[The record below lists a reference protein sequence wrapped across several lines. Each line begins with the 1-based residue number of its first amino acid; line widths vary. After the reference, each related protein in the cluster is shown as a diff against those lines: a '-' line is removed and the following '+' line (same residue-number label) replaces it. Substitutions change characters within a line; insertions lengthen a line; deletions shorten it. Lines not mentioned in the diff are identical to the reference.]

1 MEQWITSLIEEYGYL
16 GIFFIMVLENVFPP
30 IPSELVLP
38 FGGFM
43 TIKSNLTLTG
53 VIVTS
58 TAGSVL
64 GAIILYGIG
73 LLLDVTR
80 LEKLVDR
87 WGSVLRIQKKD
98 IHRANAWFD
107 RYGKWTV
114 FFGRMIPIVRSMI
127 SIPAG
132 MSNMNFSLFLFFTIL
147 GTALW
152 NIILVGAGAMLGKS
166 WTKIVEYISI
176 YSEIVYVGFAILLVV
191 FIIWYI
197 RRRKTT

>member
-1 MEQWITSLIEEYGYL
+1 MEQWITSFIEQYGYL
-16 GIFFIMVLENVFPP
+16 GIFVIMVLENIFPP

-43 TIKSNLTLTG
+43 TTHSDLTLTG
-53 VIVTS
+53 VVVTS
-58 TAGSVL
+58 TSGSVI
-64 GAIILYGIG
+64 GAIILYGLG

-87 WGSVLRIQKKD
+87 WGSVLRLQKKD
-98 IHRANAWFD
+98 IHRADAWFD

-114 FFGRMIPIVRSMI
+114 FFGRMIPLVRSMI

-132 MSNMNFSLFLFFTIL
+132 MSNMNFSLFLFLTIL

-152 NIILVGAGAMLGKS
+152 NIMLVGTGAMLGKS
-166 WTKIVEYISI
+166 WTKIVEYIAI
-176 YSEIVYVGFAILLVV
+176 YSEIVYIGLAIVCILS
-191 FIIWYI
+191 IIWY
-197 RRRKTT
+197 RTRRKQP